1 MEVKS
6 EISSSGAGGQFELL
20 DMLAEVASQELQN
33 EGRGVPAPSS
43 KIPPKSKTGN
53 PRNKRKSLVDYDSF
67 DVGQIKRMSQVSLL
81 KLFAEQVCLK
91 LQKRS
96 TRPRLLS
103 PNNSNNCHPT
113 QYKTWRRLEIISF
126 IIVLSPTGCC

>member
-6 EISSSGAGGQFELL
+6 EISCSGAAGGQFELL
-20 DMLAEVASQELQN
+20 DLLAEVASQELQN

-67 DVGQIKRMSQVSLL
+67 DAGQIKRMSQVSLL
-81 KLFAEQVCLK
+81 KLFAEQVR
-91 LQKRS
+91 KRS
-96 TRPRLLS
+96 ECPTRPS
-103 PNNSNNCHPT
+103 
-113 QYKTWRRLEIISF
+113 
-126 IIVLSPTGCC
+126 